1 MALDRTSITRR
12 DFPTNRRGYDAA
24 AVDAH
29 LAALADEVQALERRA
44 AASSAPLSAA
54 TGEQVR
60 AIVEAAERSVAGMRA
75 DAETEA
81 REHVARVAEA
91 ADELRVKLEQAERDV
106 TGVLAHLREGVGRLH
121 DDLLALQAGAVA
133 LGASAEP
140 MPPIAEAESAEE
152 EVTAPRPLRSVPA
165 PEPEPEPVR
174 APDPV
179 VPEAPPPAATGSD
192 ATDAARIVALDLAMS
207 GTPREEADR
216 IIAGQYTVADRSA
229 LLDEVYAAVGG

>member
-12 DFPTNRRGYDAA
+12 DFPTNRRGYDPA

-133 LGASAEP
+133 LGASTEP
-140 MPPIAEAESAEE
+140 MPPAAEAEPAEE
-152 EVTAPRPLRSVPA
+152 DEVAAPRPLRSVPA
-165 PEPEPEPVR
+165 PEPEPEPE
-174 APDPV
+174 PEPV
-179 VPEAPPPAATGSD
+179 VPEAPPPAAAGSD
-192 ATDAARIVALDLAMS
+192 DTDAARIVALDL
-207 GTPREEADR
+207 
-216 IIAGQYTVADRSA
+216 
-229 LLDEVYAAVGG
+229 

>member
-12 DFPTNRRGYDAA
+12 DFPTNRRGYDPA

-165 PEPEPEPVR
+165 PEPEPVR

-192 ATDAARIVALDLAMS
+192 DTDAARIVALDLAMS